1 MGTALLWPY
10 CVTRLR
16 DSSSMILVD
25 EVKMIP
31 KVLLLRL
38 IAVSSCFAR
47 QVVKIRVINN
57 AVLVPV
63 RVNGRDL
70 SFLLDTGSEHSAIDS
85 SVASS
90 LNLGQVADVEV
101 LKNYRTQPATADQ
114 ATTIEI
120 GGLEFDGKVL
130 TVLNL
135 VSVAHALGSAVDGV
149 VGNDI
154 LQDFAFTLN
163 YSKEELVTG
172 RLAELGDTGVPLKL
186 RRSGDE
192 FFVPTRLMSSSEEL
206 LLDTGTNSTNL
217 SWGTWQQLSR
227 VWTPDSTID
236 GVIRAGFPVPPAFLV
251 CVPDVR
257 LGEIEVRDQAV
268 RVQRAVNSG
277 AFSAEGFGGTLGS
290 EFLRQFEVTFDLKHD
305 EIFLKRDPRSKPDP
319 YRYVTVG
326 VQFAR
331 NDQGTYTVMS
341 VWKNSPAD
349 QAGIRLGDRIRAVNG
364 VSTASMTAEQV
375 SAQLH
380 GEEGT
385 PVNLILERGDDASAV
400 TLHTRQMLCGHNKD
414 QREYRSQK

>member
-1 MGTALLWPY
+1 
-10 CVTRLR
+10 
-16 DSSSMILVD
+16 MILVD

-31 KVLLLRL
+31 KALFLLLLLL

-47 QVVKIRVINN
+47 QVVKIREVNN

-70 SFLLDTGSEHSAIDS
+70 SFLLDTGSEHSAIDA

-90 LNLGQVADVEV
+90 LNLGQVANVEV

-114 ATTIEI
+114 TTKIGI
-120 GGLEFDGKVL
+120 GGLAFDGKIL

-135 VSVAHALGSAVDGV
+135 RSVARALGNAVDGV

-163 YSKEELVTG
+163 YSREELVTG

-192 FFVPTRLMSSSEEL
+192 FFVPIRLMSSSEEL

-227 VWTPDSTID
+227 VWTPDETID
-236 GVIRAGFPVPPAFLV
+236 GIVRAGFPTPPAFLV
-251 CVPDVR
+251 CVPDLR
-257 LGEIEVRDQAV
+257 LGEIGVRDQAV
-268 RVQRAVNSG
+268 RVQRAVNTG
-277 AFSAEGFGGTLGS
+277 AFSSAGFGGTMGS

-305 EIFLKRDPRSKPDP
+305 EIFLKKDPRSKPDP

-326 VQFAR
+326 IQFAQ

-349 QAGIRLGDRIRAVNG
+349 QAGIRFGDRIGAING
-364 VSTASMTAEQV
+364 ASTASMTVEQV

-385 PVNLILERGDDASAV
+385 AVKPDPGTWRRRFGRHTAYPADALW
-400 TLHTRQMLCGHNKD
+400 TQ
-414 QREYRSQK
+414 

>member
-1 MGTALLWPY
+1 
-10 CVTRLR
+10 
-16 DSSSMILVD
+16 MILID

-31 KVLLLRL
+31 KASLLLL
-38 IAVSSCFAR
+38 LAVSSCFAR
-47 QVVKIRVINN
+47 QVVRIRVVNN

-63 RVNGRDL
+63 RVNGRGL
-70 SFLLDTGSEHSAIDS
+70 SFLLDTGSEHSAIDAN
-85 SVASS
+85 VASS
-90 LNLGQVADVEV
+90 LNLGRVADVEV

-114 ATTIEI
+114 TTKIEI
-120 GGLEFDGKVL
+120 GGLTFDGKVL

-135 VSVAHALGSAVDGV
+135 GSVARALGNAVDGV

-154 LQDFAFTLN
+154 LQDFTFTLS
-163 YSKEELVTG
+163 YSKEEIVTG

-192 FFVPTRLMSSSEEL
+192 FFVPIQLMSSSEEL

-217 SWGTWQQLSR
+217 SWETWQQLSR
-227 VWTPDSTID
+227 VWTPDATID
-236 GVIRAGFPVPPAFLV
+236 GIVRAGFPTPPAFLI
-251 CVPDVR
+251 CVPDLR

-268 RVQRAVNSG
+268 RVQRAVNTG
-277 AFSAEGFGGTLGS
+277 AFSAAGFGGTMGS

-305 EIFLKRDPRSKPDP
+305 EIFLKKDSRSKPDP

-326 VQFAR
+326 IQFAR

-349 QAGIRLGDRIRAVNG
+349 QAGIRLGDRIRAING
-364 VSTASMTAEQV
+364 TPTASMTAEQV

-385 PVNLILERGDDASAV
+385 AVNLILERGDDASAV
-400 TLHTRQMLCGHNKD
+400 TLRTRQMLCEHNKD
-414 QREYRSQK
+414 QHEYRSQK

>member
-1 MGTALLWPY
+1 
-10 CVTRLR
+10 
-16 DSSSMILVD
+16 MILVD

-31 KVLLLRL
+31 KALLVLLL
-38 IAVSSCFAR
+38 AVSSCFAR
-47 QVVKIRVINN
+47 QVVKLRVVNN

-63 RVNGRDL
+63 RVNGKDL
-70 SFLLDTGSEHSAIDS
+70 NFLLDTGSEHSAIDA

-114 ATTIEI
+114 TTRIEI
-120 GGLEFDGKVL
+120 GGLAFDGKIL

-135 VSVAHALGSAVDGV
+135 ASVARALGNAVDGV
-149 VGNDI
+149 LGNDI
-154 LQDFAFTLN
+154 LQDFTFTLN
-163 YSKEELVTG
+163 YSKEEMVAG

-186 RRSGDE
+186 RRSGNE
-192 FFVPTRLMSSSEEL
+192 FFVPIQLMSSSEEL

-217 SWGTWQQLSR
+217 SWETWQQLSR
-227 VWTPDSTID
+227 VWTPDTTID
-236 GVIRAGFPVPPAFLV
+236 GVVRAGFPTPPAFLV
-251 CVPDVR
+251 CVPDLR
-257 LGEIEVRDQAV
+257 LDDIEVRDQAV
-268 RVQRAVNSG
+268 RVQRELNAG
-277 AFSAEGFGGTLGS
+277 AFSAAGFGGTLGS
-290 EFLRQFEVTFDLKHD
+290 EVLRQFEVTFDLKHD
-305 EIFLKRDPRSKPDP
+305 EIFLKKDPRSKLDP

-326 VQFAR
+326 IQFAR

-349 QAGIRLGDRIRAVNG
+349 QSGIRLGDRIRAING
-364 VSTASMTAEQV
+364 TSTGSMTAEQV

-400 TLHTRQMLCGHNKD
+400 TLHTRQMLCGHNKG
-414 QREYRSQK
+414 QHEYRSQK

>member
-1 MGTALLWPY
+1 MMPKTLLF
-10 CVTRLR
+10 
-16 DSSSMILVD
+16 
-25 EVKMIP
+25 
-31 KVLLLRL
+31 LLL
-38 IAVSSCFAR
+38 AASTCFAR
-47 QVVKIRVINN
+47 EVVKIRVVNN
-57 AVLVPV
+57 VVLVPV
-63 RVNGRDL
+63 RVNGKDL
-70 SFLLDTGSEHSAIDS
+70 SFLLDTGSEHSAIDANI
-85 SVASS
+85 ASS
-90 LNLGQVADVEV
+90 LSLGQVADVEV

-114 ATTIEI
+114 TTKIEV
-120 GGLEFDGKVL
+120 GGLAFDHKVL

-135 VSVAHALGSAVDGV
+135 GSVSHALGVPVDGV

-154 LQDFAFTLN
+154 LQDFVFRLN
-163 YSKEELVTG
+163 YSREELVTG
-172 RLAELGDTGVPLKL
+172 PMAELGDPGVPLKL

-192 FFVPTRLMSSSEEL
+192 FFIPLQLMSLSEDL

-236 GVIRAGFPVPPAFLV
+236 GFIRAGFPAPPAFLV

-305 EIFLKRDPRSKPDP
+305 EVFLKRDPRSRPDP

-326 VQFAR
+326 IQFAQ

-341 VWKNSPAD
+341 VWKYSPAD
-349 QAGIRLGDRIRAVNG
+349 EAGIRLGDRIRAING
-364 VSTASMTAEQV
+364 ESVASLSAEQV
-375 SAQLH
+375 SARLH
-380 GEEGT
+380 GKEGT
-385 PVNLILERGDDASAV
+385 AVNLIMERGDDASAV

-414 QREYRSQK
+414 QHEYRSQK

>member
-1 MGTALLWPY
+1 
-10 CVTRLR
+10 
-16 DSSSMILVD
+16 
-25 EVKMIP
+25 MIP
-31 KVLLLRL
+31 KALFVLLL
-38 IAVSSCFAR
+38 AVSSCFAR
-47 QVVKIRVINN
+47 EVVKLRVVNN

-70 SFLLDTGSEHSAIDS
+70 SFLLDTGSEQSAIDAS
-85 SVASS
+85 IASS
-90 LNLGQVADVEV
+90 LKLRQVADVEV
-101 LKNYRTQPATADQ
+101 MKNYRTQPAMADQ
-114 ATTIEI
+114 TTEIEI
-120 GGLEFDGKVL
+120 GDLTFGRKVL

-135 VSVAHALGSAVDGV
+135 ASVAHALGSAVDGV
-149 VGNDI
+149 IGNDI
-154 LQDFAFTLN
+154 LQEFIFTLN
-163 YSKEELVTG
+163 YSKEELVAG
-172 RLAELGDTGVPLKL
+172 RLAELGDIGVPLKL

-192 FFVPTRLMSSSEEL
+192 FFVPIRLMSSSEEL

-227 VWTPDSTID
+227 VWTPYATID
-236 GVIRAGFPVPPAFLV
+236 GVVRAGFPTPPAFLV
-251 CVPDVR
+251 CVPDLR

-268 RVQRAVNSG
+268 RVQRAVNTG
-277 AFSAEGFGGTLGS
+277 AFSRAGFAGTLGS
-290 EFLRQFEVTFDLKHD
+290 EFLRQFEVTFDLKHNQ
-305 EIFLKRDPRSKPDP
+305 IFLKKDPRWKPDP

-349 QAGIRLGDRIRAVNG
+349 QAGIRLGDRIRAING
-364 VSTASMTAEQV
+364 ASTASMTAEQV

-385 PVNLILERGDDASAV
+385 AVNLILERGGDASGV

-414 QREYRSQK
+414 PHEYRSQK